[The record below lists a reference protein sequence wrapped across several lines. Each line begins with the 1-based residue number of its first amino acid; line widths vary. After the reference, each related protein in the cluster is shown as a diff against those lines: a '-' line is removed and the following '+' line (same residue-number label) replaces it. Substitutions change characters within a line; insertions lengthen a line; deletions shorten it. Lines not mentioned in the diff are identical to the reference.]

1 MSLGLVFD
9 LRSVCCPLLQRVV
22 ASSHQGWAATVVE
35 RVVMGGLY
43 RYRIYV
49 TTETHSIQSFS
60 MFRKRRRFL
69 PQTPARQKLHPEY
82 RQSGTDNVVI
92 TTSKTLE
99 GRSATFRVQVFSLF
113 SFLFSL
119 FSFLFSLFSFLFV
132 SSGWQGQGKVRDGTQ
147 GLCFTS
153 SGVLVFL
160 CVSLVFQ

>member
-49 TTETHSIQSFS
+49 TTETHSIQSFF

-69 PQTPARQKLHPEY
+69 PQTPARQKLHPKY

-92 TTSKTLE
+92 TTSKTPE

-119 FSFLFSLFSFLFV
+119 FSFLFSLCQQRLAGTGQSPRRD
-132 SSGWQGQGKVRDGTQ
+132 SS
-147 GLCFTS
+147 LCLTS
-153 SGVLVFL
+153 SGRVLVFL